1 MEGSEVRVL
10 FWVLNFNFKKMGKSR
25 KGLKKRKSHS
35 SAIKDQKRVKKNQ
48 EVLDKLKK

>member
-1 MEGSEVRVL
+1 
-10 FWVLNFNFKKMGKSR
+10 MGKA
-25 KGLKKRKSHS
+25 KKRVQKEKSHS